1 MEGAYLAERFAED
14 DPVGDVDELAVDVD
28 VKPGT
33 YRRAGGDRG
42 WTVETGKTVDVTVSV
57 KVAATGA
64 RYGDK
69 RIQLTVGGKDY
80 RGKGPH
86 AITLPSRDADWT
98 MKIRAVLSDGKTH
111 VLSRRTLWIR
121 AATTAT
127 TTSSTEDALRKEK
140 QKLDKVI
147 ADARSTFSD
156 VAAAYTRLQLVE
168 HRLAIATTG
177 VGLYEGTQCA
187 TPHADATATDCTQI
201 VTKVLQLTL
210 DRLGRKDT
218 WKKLHEKAKK
228 AMEARGARKLSGVDY
243 QIALQDIEGWT
254 GIYWSPDPA
263 YQIPDA
269 ELEGAKPSEANFT
282 HGFAKKGT
290 YYKDWHVDGKTK
302 GYPGLAIAHVV
313 VDYAPEAPNA
323 GFGDASKTVATTSQ
337 LTKLAKLR
345 FGVLSAHGGFHMTI
359 ISDGKVIEVHW
370 DKEATDPDVIEETDF
385 ATWAIGPIS
394 GFHYYASG
402 AIVAPKSDVAAA
414 FP

>member
-1 MEGAYLAERFAED
+1 MAPRTSGVDWQSLSRRRSTDYMEGAYLAERFAED
-14 DPVGDVDELAVDVD
+14 DPVGDVDELAVDVE

-33 YRRAGGDRG
+33 YRRDGGDRG
-42 WTVETGKTVDVTVSV
+42 WTVETGKTVDVAVSV

-98 MKIRAVLSDGKTH
+98 MKIRVVLSDGKTYVH
-111 VLSRRTLWIR
+111 SRRKLWIR

-127 TTSSTEDALRKEK
+127 TASTTSSTEDALRKQK
-140 QKLDKVI
+140 QQLDKVI

-187 TPHADATATDCTQI
+187 TPHADAIATDCTQI

-210 DRLGRKDT
+210 DKLGRKDT

-269 ELEGAKPSEANFT
+269 EIEGAKPSEANFSTGRRRGIPGSRSPTSSSTT
-282 HGFAKKGT
+282 HPRRRT
-290 YYKDWHVDGKTK
+290 
-302 GYPGLAIAHVV
+302 P
-313 VDYAPEAPNA
+313 
-323 GFGDASKTVATTSQ
+323 
-337 LTKLAKLR
+337 
-345 FGVLSAHGGFHMTI
+345 
-359 ISDGKVIEVHW
+359 
-370 DKEATDPDVIEETDF
+370 
-385 ATWAIGPIS
+385 
-394 GFHYYASG
+394 ASG
-402 AIVAPKSDVAAA
+402 TPARPSPRPAS
-414 FP
+414 